1 MGSLRF
7 YKYVFTL
14 LVAVLG
20 AAPTHAQQ
28 ETRIALVIG
37 NSAYPGGALATA
49 ANDAGLVAQT
59 LQAAGFDVSGAR
71 DLDATTL
78 RSSFRE
84 FVEKASAAGPD
95 TVALVYFAGYGLQ
108 FEGENYLVPVDA
120 RLSRDSDVPLEAIR
134 VNDLVKPLS
143 SLTLKARIIV
153 LDAGRTNK
161 FAASGQPL
169 AGGLALMQP
178 DAGTLIAFNAAPGTV
193 APEATGAYG
202 AFATALAEMIKAGGL
217 PLEELFERVRLR
229 VNEVTKGAELTWEA
243 SRVQVPFLFFER
255 VATPPASEQD
265 RFVDLRAKP
274 IRGFSAS
281 DAYLA
286 SLARDTLHGYED
298 FLAVYSNDPL
308 AKRVRAII
316 AARREATTW
325 RESVLADSPDAY
337 WSYLG
342 RYPHG
347 PHAYDAQRRLAHFA
361 AALEPPPSFAA
372 ISYDVPPPPPEE
384 IVFVERPYVYFAD
397 PAYDLPPP
405 PLIPVIFLAPAP
417 VYFLELPPPPPPI
430 EAFVLPF
437 PVYYPVPNWVER
449 PSYVAAPPMTVVSVN
464 IHNTVVLNPA
474 NHTVVVTNPTGQPVP
489 PLPSAAPSASGLGQ
503 PANSNPSTFPPAHS
517 SAAAAAAV
525 ALPAA
530 AALRSRQVHP
540 AALPGSPLAPGRIAN
555 PQPLPSGTQP
565 VPGSAARQ
573 QRPGVPPAAAA
584 TGSHVLPV
592 PPAPPLSSARR
603 LERVPLG
610 SQRPSTS
617 AGSLPP
623 PPPSHE
629 QLSAQQRLQQRAAQQ
644 HQQQIMQQQAVQ
656 HQQQQIMQQRAAQQ
670 HQQQIMQQQAVQH
683 QQQQIM
689 QQRAA
694 QQHQQQRQP
703 ACGRPGLPPCR

>member
-1 MGSLRF
+1 M
-7 YKYVFTL
+7 
-14 LVAVLG
+14 
-20 AAPTHAQQ
+20 
-28 ETRIALVIG
+28 
-37 NSAYPGGALATA
+37 
-49 ANDAGLVAQT
+49 
-59 LQAAGFDVSGAR
+59 
-71 DLDATTL
+71 
-78 RSSFRE
+78 
-84 FVEKASAAGPD
+84 
-95 TVALVYFAGYGLQ
+95 
-108 FEGENYLVPVDA
+108 PVDA
-120 RLSRDSDVPLEAIR
+120 RLTRDSDVPLEAIR

-161 FAASGQPL
+161 FASSGQPL

-193 APEATGAYG
+193 GPEATGAYG

-255 VATPPASEQD
+255 IATPPASEQD

-286 SLARDTLHGYED
+286 SLARDTLRGYED

-337 WSYLG
+337 WSYLR

-361 AALEPPPSFAA
+361 AALEPPASFAA

-397 PAYDLPPP
+397 PVYDLPPP
-405 PLIPVIFLAPAP
+405 PLIPVIFLTAPP
-417 VYFLELPPPPPPI
+417 VYFVELPPPPPPI

-437 PVYYPVPNWVER
+437 PIYYPVPTWVER
-449 PSYVAAPPMTVVSVN
+449 PGYVAAPPMTVVSVN

-489 PLPSAAPSASGLGQ
+489 PLPPATPAPLGSAGHPMQIRQTLLQ
-503 PANSNPSTFPPAHS
+503 THPT
-517 SAAAAAAV
+517 AAAAAAV

-530 AALRSRQVHP
+530 AALRSSRRIRQP
-540 AALPGSPLAPGRIAN
+540 FQARPC
-555 PQPLPSGTQP
+555 SGP
-565 VPGSAARQ
+565 VCQSAATISWDAARA
-573 QRPGVPPAAAA
+573 RLCGPSAASGSTPPAAAV
-584 TGSHVLPV
+584 TGSHALPV
-592 PPAPPLSSARR
+592 PTAPPSSSAKR

-610 SQRPSTS
+610 SQRLSRAPDHCQRL
-617 AGSLPP
+617 LPP
-623 PPPSHE
+623 TNQSE
-629 QLSAQQRLQQRAAQQ
+629 QQRLQQRPAQQ

-656 HQQQQIMQQRAAQQ
+656 HQQHR
-670 HQQQIMQQQAVQH
+670 
-683 QQQQIM
+683 
-689 QQRAA
+689 
-694 QQHQQQRQP
+694 
-703 ACGRPGLPPCR
+703 

>member
-7 YKYVFTL
+7 YKYVLTL
-14 LVAVLG
+14 LVAIFG

-120 RLSRDSDVPLEAIR
+120 RLNRDSDVPLEAIR

-161 FAASGQPL
+161 FASSGQPL

-193 APEATGAYG
+193 GPEATGAYG

-217 PLEELFERVRLR
+217 PLDELFERVRLR
-229 VNEVTKGAELTWEA
+229 VNEVTKGAELTWEV

-347 PHAYDAQRRLAHFA
+347 PHAFDAQRRLPTS
-361 AALEPPPSFAA
+361 PPRSNRRFRLPRLATTSHRRLLRKSSLSNGPMF
-372 ISYDVPPPPPEE
+372 ISPIRSMTCP
-384 IVFVERPYVYFAD
+384 RHRS
-397 PAYDLPPP
+397 
-405 PLIPVIFLAPAP
+405 IPVIFLAPAP

-437 PVYYPVPNWVER
+437 PVYYPVPTWVER

-489 PLPSAAPSASGLGQ
+489 PLPSAAPSAAWTR
-503 PANSNPSTFPPAHS
+503 PASQFKSVDFS
-517 SAAAAAAV
+517 S
-525 ALPAA
+525 
-530 AALRSRQVHP
+530 
-540 AALPGSPLAPGRIAN
+540 SPF
-555 PQPLPSGTQP
+555 
-565 VPGSAARQ
+565 
-573 QRPGVPPAAAA
+573 
-584 TGSHVLPV
+584 
-592 PPAPPLSSARR
+592 
-603 LERVPLG
+603 
-610 SQRPSTS
+610 
-617 AGSLPP
+617 
-623 PPPSHE
+623 
-629 QLSAQQRLQQRAAQQ
+629 
-644 HQQQIMQQQAVQ
+644 
-656 HQQQQIMQQRAAQQ
+656 
-670 HQQQIMQQQAVQH
+670 
-683 QQQQIM
+683 
-689 QQRAA
+689 
-694 QQHQQQRQP
+694 
-703 ACGRPGLPPCR
+703 